1 MRVLSVFICFL
12 MATMP
17 VTVYAQEANLS
28 GKVTSLVEGETAPYT
43 GVLLDTVASSK
54 MLVDNKYVKLEIELQ
69 LRKEFA
75 KELAEKR
82 LAFDLLKVEYDS
94 LKKIHDE
101 TIKIKDEQITM
112 LNDTLR
118 DEISGDYSE
127 WWLTGGVAL
136 GIILSVA
143 IFYASVEIAK

>member
-1 MRVLSVFICFL
+1 MKVLSVFICFL
-12 MATMP
+12 LALTP
-17 VTVYAQEANLS
+17 VTVYAQETNLS
-28 GKVTSLVEGETAPYT
+28 GKVSSLVKGEAAPYT

-54 MLVDNKYVKLEIELQ
+54 MLVDKKYVKLEVELE

-136 GIILSVA
+136 GIILSVT

>member
-1 MRVLSVFICFL
+1 MKVLSIFICFL
-12 MATMP
+12 MVLTPTA
-17 VTVYAQEANLS
+17 VSAQETVLS

-43 GVLLDTVASSK
+43 GILLDTIASSK
-54 MLVDNKYVKLEIELQ
+54 MLIDNKYVKLELELQ

-75 KELAEKR
+75 KDLAEKR
-82 LAFDLLKVEYDS
+82 LAFDLLKVEYNS

-112 LNDTLR
+112 LNDALR

-127 WWLTGGVAL
+127 WWLAGGLVL
-136 GIILSVA
+136 GIVLSVA
-143 IFYASVEIAK
+143 IFYASVEVAK

>member
-12 MATMP
+12 MAIMP
-17 VTVYAQEANLS
+17 VAVYAQEANLS

-127 WWLTGGVAL
+127 WWLTGGVVL

>member
-1 MRVLSVFICFL
+1 MRILSVFICFL
-12 MATMP
+12 MAIMP
-17 VTVYAQEANLS
+17 VAVYAQEANLS

>member
-1 MRVLSVFICFL
+1 MKVLSVFICFL

-17 VTVYAQEANLS
+17 VAVYAQEANLS

-101 TIKIKDEQITM
+101 TIKIKDDQITM

-118 DEISGDYSE
+118 DEISGDYAE
-127 WWLTGGVAL
+127 WWLTGGVVL

>member
-1 MRVLSVFICFL
+1 MKVLSVFICFL
-12 MATMP
+12 IALTP
-17 VTVYAQEANLS
+17 ITVYAQETNLS
-28 GKVTSLVEGETAPYT
+28 GKVSSLVKGEAAPYT

-54 MLVDNKYVKLEIELQ
+54 MLVDKKYVKLEVELE

-101 TIKIKDEQITM
+101 TIKIKDEQIIM